1 MPSFI
6 PVKKLTL
13 LPRYGSIK
21 QQIQVFMGEFYKT
34 IPKKNQ
40 IYFFSELT

>member
-34 IPKKNQ
+34 IPEKPNL
-40 IYFFSELT
+40 FFSQN